1 MRSRLLSA
9 ARRRDLH
16 HVPRHDAAD
25 RATRVFAP
33 VSPDVSPNGAIQSA
47 TGTN

>member
-1 MRSRLLSA
+1 MGHAHVTTTMRY
-9 ARRRDLH
+9 LH

-25 RATRVFAP
+25 RATRLFGP
-33 VSPDVSPNGAIQSA
+33 VLPDVSPNGAIRGA